1 MVPRGP
7 PIQLVVVLD
16 LQEALKDPVLAFQ
29 EALKVHL
36 ADHLQQVGPKCFPQ
50 VVAHQKVHL
59 VVLQGLQVV
68 HP

>member
-1 MVPRGP
+1 MVPRGR

-29 EALKVHL
+29 EAPKVHL
-36 ADHLQQVGPKCFPQ
+36 ADHRQQVGPKCFPQ

-59 VVLQGLQVV
+59 GALQGLLVA

>member
-1 MVPRGP
+1 MVPRGR

-16 LQEALKDPVLAFQ
+16 PQEDPKDPVLAFQ
-29 EALKVHL
+29 EAPKVHP

-50 VVAHQKVHL
+50 AVAHQKVHL
-59 VVLQGLQVV
+59 GALQGLLVA

>member
-1 MVPRGP
+1 MVPRGR

-59 VVLQGLQVV
+59 GAPQGLQVV

>member
-7 PIQLVVVLD
+7 PIQLMVMLD
-16 LQEALKDPVLAFQ
+16 PQEDLKDPVLAFQ
-29 EALKVHL
+29 EAPKAHL
-36 ADHLQQVGPKCFPQ
+36 ADHLQQVGPKYFPQ

-59 VVLQGLQVV
+59 GDLQGLQVV

>member
-1 MVPRGP
+1 MVPRGR
-7 PIQLVVVLD
+7 PIQLVVMLD
-16 LQEALKDPVLAFQ
+16 LQEDQEDLVLAFQ
-29 EALKVHL
+29 EAPKVHL

-59 VVLQGLQVV
+59 GALQGLLVS

>member
-1 MVPRGP
+1 MVPRGR
-7 PIQLVVVLD
+7 PIQLVVVLG
-16 LQEALKDPVLAFQ
+16 LQEDLKDPVLAFQ
-29 EALKVHL
+29 EAPKVHL